1 MFTKIKN
8 LIKSK
13 QVKQENVQ
21 QEQQTVTDFTD
32 PTTGQVTKSALSYD
46 RNNERFL
53 KLDAESCA
61 LVMHPDNKVEII
73 FTKLYDAEQQK
84 ITLEEETLM
93 SIAVFLQQPGF
104 AEMLR
109 TEFHN
114 IAMNNISKLTGEN
127 K

>member
-1 MFTKIKN
+1 
-8 LIKSK
+8 
-13 QVKQENVQ
+13 
-21 QEQQTVTDFTD
+21 
-32 PTTGQVTKSALSYD
+32 
-46 RNNERFL
+46 
-53 KLDAESCA
+53 
-61 LVMHPDNKVEII
+61 MHPDNKVEII